1 MQIRCSAMKQDVVG
15 KSIMAQ
21 SSSVAREPSMEEIL
35 ASIRRIIEESD
46 TTRPDDVPPAPVN
59 TDVPSASAASMP
71 QPMNPY
77 RDAEAE
83 LPPREGIAVTSATPA
98 SFESPLARA
107 SSPLQSNPVE
117 RETGQAIA
125 KAQRPEQQGAE
136 APRQQEVSQP
146 AGTFDGPP
154 LSRAAP
160 KVMTEAEHVVLP
172 EQEVAA
178 ELDHAVF
185 DVEPVELTTASSGA
199 LADPAS
205 AGSDRATDNEVSLDL
220 ERALEPILS
229 EAAEREVSSAFEDL
243 TFAVRNEQ
251 RRSFDE
257 IAQEIMRPLLQDWL
271 DNNLPTLV
279 ERLVREEIERVA
291 RGGRR

>member
-71 QPMNPY
+71 QPMDPY
-77 RDAEAE
+77 SDAEAE

-98 SFESPLARA
+98 SFEPPLGRA
-107 SSPLQSNPVE
+107 SSPLQSKLVE

-125 KAQRPEQQGAE
+125 KAQTPEQQGAE
-136 APRQQEVSQP
+136 APTQQEVSQP
-146 AGTFDGPP
+146 AETFDSAP
-154 LSRAAP
+154 LSHAAP
-160 KVMTEAEHVVLP
+160 KVMPEAENLVLP

-185 DVEPVELTTASSGA
+185 DVQPVELTTASSGA
-199 LADPAS
+199 PADPAS
-205 AGSDRATDNEVSLDL
+205 TGSDTATDNEVSLDL

-229 EAAEREVSSAFEDL
+229 EAAERQVSSAFEDL